1 MKGATDLAVG
11 TGHGVEAVVQS
22 TGKEDYKFGDFSRG
36 AMNSLSS
43 MMPGAEEVVTVTV
56 VPQEEG
62 EPRHNT
68 AFSVVDDST
77 ILDQIMR
84 APAEAQPPP
93 RIARAESPTEMD
105 LDQIMRAP
113 AEAQPPPRIARAESP
128 TEMDLAKLER
138 LWAIDDNPDAASCE
152 MYASTMAACSAEQV
166 CAWFANR
173 RTQAPAV
180 RQTHMPVSGHHDA
193 I

>member
-105 LDQIMRAP
+105 L
-113 AEAQPPPRIARAESP
+113 
-128 TEMDLAKLER
+128 AKLER